1 MATLICKDRVTM
13 SDLQQMSTPPAT
25 STHFPIPHHEALGE
39 VIDQMGSMNFEL
51 KGEPQIGISH
61 EGNRCY
67 WLMEV
72 ANDTL
77 ARDWATIIGGRNS
90 HDKSFSFRLLGGFN
104 VFICQNTQ
112 ATGEVSVTL
121 KHTKNIVGNLKP
133 RVTKALNAITH
144 QNLVQTERIDAY
156 KKYLLPDEE
165 YSNFPVKDD
174 QGAIKAI
181 KRSYDSSPYIHDF
194 VIRSMYK
201 GVISPSSVKLVL
213 DEWRQP
219 KYEEFSGR
227 NVWSLSNAYTEAF
240 KKYSNP
246 EQLFSRGIK
255 LTTMMDK
262 LAGYEAPP
270 MPQSDEEMEVA

>member
-1 MATLICKDRVTM
+1 M
-13 SDLQQMSTPPAT
+13 SDLSQMKTPPAT
-25 STHFPIPHHEALGE
+25 ATHFPIPHHEALGE
-39 VIDQMGSMNFEL
+39 VIDQMSSMNFEV
-51 KGEPQIGISH
+51 KGEPEIGISH

-77 ARDWATIIGGRNS
+77 AKDWGTIIGGRNS
-90 HDKSFSFRLLGGFN
+90 HDKSFSFRILGGFN

-133 RVTKALNAITH
+133 RVTKALEAITH
-144 QNLVQTERIDAY
+144 QNLVQTERIEAY
-156 KKYLLPDEE
+156 KSASLPSEDYENIE
-165 YSNFPVKDD
+165 IKDD
-174 QGAIKAI
+174 SGNVKEL
-181 KRSYDSSPYIHDF
+181 KRKYDSSAYIHDF
-194 VIRSMYK
+194 VVRSMYQ
-201 GVISPSSVKLVL
+201 GVISPSSVKTVL

-219 KYEEFSGR
+219 KYEDFTGR

-246 EQLFSRGIK
+246 EQLFSRGIM
-255 LTTMMDK
+255 LTKMMDDLSDYK
-262 LAGYEAPP
+262 APP

>member
-13 SDLQQMSTPPAT
+13 SDLTQMSTPPAP

-39 VIDQMGSMNFEL
+39 VIDQMSSMNFEI
-51 KGEPQIGISH
+51 KGEPEIGISH

-77 ARDWATIIGGRNS
+77 AKDWATIIGGRNS
-90 HDKSFSFRLLGGFN
+90 HDKSFSFRILGGFS
-104 VFICQNTQ
+104 VFICENTQ

-121 KHTKNIVGNLKP
+121 KHTKNIADNLKP
-133 RVTKALNAITH
+133 RVTKALSAITH
-144 QNLVQTERIDAY
+144 QNLVQSERIDAY
-156 KKYLLPDEE
+156 KNAELTYEE
-165 YSNFPVKDD
+165 YDNIE
-174 QGAIKAI
+174 IKNEDGQVTEV
-181 KRSYDSSPYIHDF
+181 KRSYESSPFINDF
-194 VIRSMYK
+194 VVRSMYK
-201 GVISPSSVKLVL
+201 NVIPSNSVKSVL

-219 KYEEFSGR
+219 RYEEFTGR
-227 NVWSLSNAYTEAF
+227 NVWTLSNAYTEVF

-246 EQLFSRGIK
+246 EQIFSRGIK
-255 LTTMMDK
+255 LTKMMDE
-262 LAGYEAPP
+262 LAHYEAPP

>member
-25 STHFPIPHHEALGE
+25 ATHFPIPHHEALGE
-39 VIDQMGSMNFEL
+39 VIDQMRSMNFEI
-51 KGEPQIGISH
+51 KGEPEIGISH

-72 ANDTL
+72 LNDTL
-77 ARDWATIIGGRNS
+77 AKDWTTIIGGRNS

-104 VFICQNTQ
+104 VVICENTQ

-144 QNLVQTERIDAY
+144 QNLVQSERIEAY
-156 KKYLLPDEE
+156 KNSILPDEDYDNLE
-165 YSNFPVKDD
+165 
-174 QGAIKAI
+174 IKNEDGQVTKI
-181 KRSYDSSPYIHDF
+181 ERSYESSEFINDF
-194 VIRSMYK
+194 VVKSMYK
-201 GVISPSSVKLVL
+201 NIISPSSVKTVL

-219 KYEEFSGR
+219 RYEEFTGR

-246 EQLFSRGIK
+246 EQIFSRGIK
-255 LTTMMDK
+255 LTKMMDD
-262 LAGYEAPP
+262 LSGYEAPP
-270 MPQSDEEMEVA
+270 MPQTDEEMEVA

>member
-1 MATLICKDRVTM
+1 M
-13 SDLQQMSTPPAT
+13 
-25 STHFPIPHHEALGE
+25 
-39 VIDQMGSMNFEL
+39 
-51 KGEPQIGISH
+51 
-61 EGNRCY
+61 
-67 WLMEV
+67 
-72 ANDTL
+72 
-77 ARDWATIIGGRNS
+77 
-90 HDKSFSFRLLGGFN
+90 
-104 VFICQNTQ
+104 FICENTQ

-255 LTTMMDK
+255 LTTMIDE

>member
-13 SDLQQMSTPPAT
+13 SDLSQMKTPPAT
-25 STHFPIPHHEALGE
+25 ATHFPIPHHEALGE
-39 VIDQMGSMNFEL
+39 VIDQMSSMNFEV
-51 KGEPQIGISH
+51 KGEPEIGISH

-77 ARDWATIIGGRNS
+77 AKDWGTIIGGRNS
-90 HDKSFSFRLLGGFN
+90 HDKSFSFRILGGFS
-104 VFICQNTQ
+104 VFICENTQ

-133 RVTKALNAITH
+133 RVTKALEAITH
-144 QNLVQTERIDAY
+144 QNLVQTERIEAY
-156 KKYLLPDEE
+156 KSASLPYEDHENIE
-165 YSNFPVKDD
+165 IKDD
-174 QGAIKAI
+174 SGNVKEL
-181 KRSYDSSPYIHDF
+181 KRKYDSSAYIHDF
-194 VIRSMYK
+194 VVRSMYQ
-201 GVISPSSVKLVL
+201 GVISPSSVKTVL

-219 KYEEFSGR
+219 KYEDFTGR

-246 EQLFSRGIK
+246 EQLFSRGIM
-255 LTTMMDK
+255 LTKMMDD
-262 LAGYEAPP
+262 LIGYEAPP

>member
-13 SDLQQMSTPPAT
+13 SDLSQMKTPPAT
-25 STHFPIPHHEALGE
+25 ATHFPIPHHEALGE
-39 VIDQMGSMNFEL
+39 VIDQMSSMNFEV
-51 KGEPQIGISH
+51 KGEPEIGISH

-77 ARDWATIIGGRNS
+77 AKDWGTIIGGRNS
-90 HDKSFSFRLLGGFN
+90 HDKSFSFRILGGFS
-104 VFICQNTQ
+104 VFICENTQ

-133 RVTKALNAITH
+133 RVTKALEAITH
-144 QNLVQTERIDAY
+144 QNLVQTERIEAY
-156 KKYLLPDEE
+156 KSASLPYEDHENIE
-165 YSNFPVKDD
+165 IKDD
-174 QGAIKAI
+174 SGNVKEL
-181 KRSYDSSPYIHDF
+181 KRKYDSSAYIHDF
-194 VIRSMYK
+194 VVRSMYQ
-201 GVISPSSVKLVL
+201 GVISPSSVKTVL

-219 KYEEFSGR
+219 KYEDFTRR

-246 EQLFSRGIK
+246 EQLFSRGIM
-255 LTTMMDK
+255 LTKMMDD
-262 LAGYEAPP
+262 LSGYEAPP

>member
-1 MATLICKDRVTM
+1 MATLICKDRITM

-39 VIDQMGSMNFEL
+39 VIDQMSSMNFEIQE
-51 KGEPQIGISH
+51 EPEIGISH

-77 ARDWATIIGGRNS
+77 AKDWATIIGGRNS
-90 HDKSFSFRLLGGFN
+90 HDKSFSFRILGGFN
-104 VFICQNTQ
+104 VFICENTQ

-133 RVTKALNAITH
+133 RVTKALEAITH
-144 QNLVQTERIDAY
+144 QNLVQSERIEAY
-156 KKYLLPDEE
+156 KSASLPYEDHENIE
-165 YSNFPVKDD
+165 VKDD
-174 QGAIKAI
+174 SGNVKEL
-181 KRSYDSSPYIHDF
+181 KRKYDSSAYIHDF
-194 VIRSMYK
+194 VVRSMYQ
-201 GVISPSSVKLVL
+201 GVISPSSVKTVL

-219 KYEEFSGR
+219 KYEDFTGR

-246 EQLFSRGIK
+246 EQLFSRGIM
-255 LTTMMDK
+255 LTKMMDDLSDYK
-262 LAGYEAPP
+262 APP
-270 MPQSDEEMEVA
+270 IPQSDEEMEVA

>member
-13 SDLQQMSTPPAT
+13 SDLSQMKTPPAT
-25 STHFPIPHHEALGE
+25 ATHFPIPHHEALGE
-39 VIDQMGSMNFEL
+39 VIDQMSSMNFEV
-51 KGEPQIGISH
+51 KGEPEIGISH

-77 ARDWATIIGGRNS
+77 AKDWGTIIGGRNS
-90 HDKSFSFRLLGGFN
+90 HDKSFSFRILGGFS
-104 VFICQNTQ
+104 VFICENTQ

-133 RVTKALNAITH
+133 RVTKALEAITH
-144 QNLVQTERIDAY
+144 QNLVQTERIEAY
-156 KKYLLPDEE
+156 KSASLPYEDHE
-165 YSNFPVKDD
+165 NIKIKDD
-174 QGAIKAI
+174 SGNVKEL
-181 KRSYDSSPYIHDF
+181 KRKYDSSAYIHDF
-194 VIRSMYK
+194 VVRSMYQ
-201 GVISPSSVKLVL
+201 GVISPSSVKTVL

-219 KYEEFSGR
+219 KYEDFTGR

-246 EQLFSRGIK
+246 EQLFSRGIM
-255 LTTMMDK
+255 LTKMMDD
-262 LAGYEAPP
+262 LSGYEAPP